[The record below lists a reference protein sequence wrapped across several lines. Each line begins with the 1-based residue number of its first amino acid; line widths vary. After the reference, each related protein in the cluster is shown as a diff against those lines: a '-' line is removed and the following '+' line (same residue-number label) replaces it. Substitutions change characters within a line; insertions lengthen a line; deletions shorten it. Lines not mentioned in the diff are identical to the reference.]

1 MPGRNESY
9 GPAFLFET
17 NGGNMSTTIKNYAQ
31 LVTLSELADI
41 LEIPSWRISRWRRN
55 GLIPSVKM
63 GRTHYY
69 NVESV
74 TKTLRRREKLGSQNF
89 SDTGYARG

>member
-1 MPGRNESY
+1 MRN
-9 GPAFLFET
+9 
-17 NGGNMSTTIKNYAQ
+17 TIKECAQ
-31 LVTLSELADI
+31 LVTLRELADI
-41 LEIPSWRISRWRRN
+41 LEIPSWRISRWRRK

-74 TKTLRRREKLGSQNF
+74 TKTLLKREKLGSQNF
-89 SDTGYARG
+89 ADTGYAKN